1 MSNRALLVIVA
12 IALAL
17 LCACTLALGTGA
29 LFWIQR
35 QTIDVSGAVDIVDF
49 QPTGT
54 PQIATELDAD
64 SSEAPSPGG
73 IKDTEAIPG
82 VVTPDLAAGGT
93 LRLAGDLPP
102 TLDPAMVQDNTSAL
116 YVVHLFSGLVRL
128 NQDLEIVPDL
138 ATGWDMEDQ
147 GRTYVFHLNP
157 EATFADGTSITAEDV
172 VRSWER
178 ACSPELASPV
188 APNYLGDIVGVEAF
202 ARGQATRIEGLDI
215 RDAYTLAVSI
225 DAPKAYFLAKLT
237 YPAALLVDVD
247 DIGRQGERW
256 MLDPN
261 GSGPFVLDTITEDL
275 IALERNSRYYGE
287 GPLVDRV
294 EFVVNGGLPIT
305 MYENDQLDIV
315 SVWADELDRVMDP
328 YNPLSEQLHVAPELS
343 TEYLAM
349 DVTRPPF
356 DDVAVR
362 QAVLK
367 AIDRDKLATLVLNN
381 SAVPGRGILPPG
393 LVTAE
398 PDPASEV
405 MAFDPVE
412 ARRLLASSRYAA
424 PGNMPAIVLSIS
436 GTSGYMPPLTEAVV
450 AMLEENLGLVVT
462 VEQIDWPD
470 FLQDL
475 NDRRYAF
482 YSSGWI
488 ADYPDPQNFVD
499 LLFYSQSS
507 QNHTGYAN
515 PEVDALLEQARIE
528 QDDERRAALYE
539 QAELVILREAP
550 WVPLTHGVAYTLV
563 KPWVQGYGS
572 GAGLY
577 PWLKDIYLGD

>member
-1 MSNRALLVIVA
+1 MSNKALLITLA

-35 QTIDVSGAVDIVDF
+35 QTIDVSGALDAVDS
-49 QPTGT
+49 QLTGT
-54 PQIATELDAD
+54 PAIDAEPEAD
-64 SSEAPSPGG
+64 SGVTVRPGD
-73 IKDTEAIPG
+73 IKDTDAIPG
-82 VVTPDLAAGGT
+82 VVTPGLAAGGT

-128 NQDLEIVPDL
+128 NQDLEIVPEL

-157 EATFADGTSITAEDV
+157 DATFADGTPISAEDV

-188 APNYLGDIVGVEAF
+188 APSYLGDIVGVEAF
-202 ARGQATRIEGLDI
+202 SLGQATFIEGLDV
-215 RDAYTLAVSI
+215 RDPHTLAVTI
-225 DAPKAYFLAKLT
+225 DAPKAFFLAKLT
-237 YPAALLVDVD
+237 YPAALLVDVA
-247 DIGRQGERW
+247 DIGRQGRRW
-256 MLDPN
+256 MLNPN
-261 GSGPFVLDTITEDL
+261 GSGPFVLDTLTEDL
-275 IALERNSRYYGE
+275 IVLRRNPRYYGE

-315 SVWADELDRVMDP
+315 SVWGDELDRVMDP

-367 AIDRDKLATLVLNN
+367 AIDREKLATLVLNN

-393 LVTAE
+393 LVTAD

-405 MAFDPVE
+405 MAYDPVE
-412 ARRLLASSRYAA
+412 ARRLLASSPYSA

-436 GTSGYMPPLTEAVV
+436 GTSGYMPPITEAVV

-475 NDRRYAF
+475 NERRYAL

-499 LLFYSQSS
+499 LLFYSKSS
-507 QNHTGYAN
+507 QNHTGYASA
-515 PEVDALLEQARIE
+515 EVDALLEQARVE
-528 QDDERRAALYE
+528 QDEERRAAIYV
-539 QAELVILREAP
+539 QAELAILRDAP

-563 KPWVQGYGS
+563 KPWVQGYSS

-577 PWLKDIYLGD
+577 PWLKDVYLSD

>member
-1 MSNRALLVIVA
+1 MSNKALLIIA

-17 LCACTLALGTGA
+17 LCACALAVGTGA

-35 QTIDVSGAVDIVDF
+35 QTVDVSGAVDTVDS
-49 QPTGT
+49 QLTGT
-54 PQIATELDAD
+54 PQIDTELDED
-64 SSEAPSPGG
+64 SSDAASPGD
-73 IKDTEAIPG
+73 IKDTDAIPG
-82 VVTPDLAAGGT
+82 VATPGLAAGGT

-147 GRTYVFHLNP
+147 GRTSVFHLNP
-157 EATFADGTSITAEDV
+157 EATFADGTPITAEDV

-188 APNYLGDIVGVEAF
+188 ASNYLGDIVGVEAF
-202 ARGQATRIEGLDI
+202 AMGQATDIEGLDV
-215 RDAYTLAVSI
+215 RDPHTLAVTI

-237 YPAALLVDVD
+237 YPAALLVDVA

-256 MLDPN
+256 MLNPN
-261 GSGPFVLDTITEDL
+261 GSGPFVLDTLTQDL
-275 IALERNSRYYGE
+275 IVLERNPQYYGE

-294 EFVVNGGLPIT
+294 EFVVNSGLPIT

-367 AIDRDKLATLVLNN
+367 AIDREKLARLVLNN

-393 LVTAE
+393 LVTTD

-405 MAFDPVE
+405 MAYDPVE
-412 ARRLLASSRYAA
+412 ARRLLEGSRYAA
-424 PGNMPAIVLSIS
+424 PGVMPAIVLSIS
-436 GTSGYMPPLTEAVV
+436 GTSGYMAPIIEAVV

-462 VEQIDWPD
+462 VEQ
-470 FLQDL
+470 
-475 NDRRYAF
+475 
-482 YSSGWI
+482 
-488 ADYPDPQNFVD
+488 VD
-499 LLFYSQSS
+499 CPTFC
-507 QNHTGYAN
+507 
-515 PEVDALLEQARIE
+515 RI
-528 QDDERRAALYE
+528 
-539 QAELVILREAP
+539 
-550 WVPLTHGVAYTLV
+550 
-563 KPWVQGYGS
+563 
-572 GAGLY
+572 
-577 PWLKDIYLGD
+577 